1 MFAKTFEKFNYS
13 SLLISSL
20 LILGIT
26 FYYTSLEIKWSFVE
40 SKILNGSLIF
50 GALMLTNY
58 SIDTIT
64 RQFTIERSSRKAY
77 HLFIIPISL
86 LCAIPM
92 ESVDLKFILSST
104 GVWAAWRNMRIFI
117 EQTNNTKRIKRL
129 FDAIILLSFSSL
141 IILDNLIIFFYPLL
155 VLITTNIKKDLKYFI
170 IIFITPLIILPS
182 AYAFLSF
189 LSLDSYLF
197 SSYFFADQTQA
208 IDEYNSVPNS
218 SRFFL
223 TLLTEYKFNLTY
235 SSVPIFILFLLFVIS
250 FIMKYLRTYSMRR
263 RILDL
268 VGVLFMI
275 LTSLFFS
282 MDQQL
287 SGSEFHYLSLPIVYM
302 ISQLFVKKIKSL
314 YVNFIFVL
322 LIASIVTFKF
332 LL

>member
-1 MFAKTFEKFNYS
+1 MIAKAFQKFS
-13 SLLISSL
+13 FTPAVISSL
-20 LILGIT
+20 LLLGVT
-26 FYYTSLEIKWSFVE
+26 YYYLTLPIKWSFVE
-40 SKILNGSLIF
+40 SKILNGVLIY
-50 GALMLTNY
+50 GALMLSNY
-58 SIDTIT
+58 SIDTVT
-64 RQFTIERSSRKAY
+64 RQLTIDRSNRNAY
-77 HLFIIPISL
+77 HLLLYPLVILSYPI
-86 LCAIPM
+86 
-92 ESVDLKFILSST
+92 ESVDLKFILSSAA
-104 GVWAAWRNMRIFI
+104 VWAAWRNMRIFL
-117 EQTNNTKRIKRL
+117 ELTDNLKRIKRL
-129 FDAIILLSFSSL
+129 FDAVVLLSLSSL

-155 VLITTNIKKDLKYFI
+155 VLITTNIKRDLKHFI
-170 IIFITPLIILPS
+170 ILFMTPLIILTTG
-182 AYAFLSF
+182 YVLLSF

-197 SSYFFADQTQA
+197 SSYFFADQPQA

-235 SSVPIFILFLLFVIS
+235 SSVPLFILFLLFVIS
-250 FIMKYLRTYSMRR
+250 LIMKYLRTYSMRR

-332 LL
+332 LI

>member
-26 FYYTSLEIKWSFVE
+26 FYYSSLEIKWSFVE

-58 SIDTIT
+58 SIDTVT
-64 RQFTIERSSRKAY
+64 RQLTIERSSRKAY
-77 HLFIIPISL
+77 HLL
-86 LCAIPM
+86 LYPLVIMCYPM

-182 AYAFLSF
+182 AYALLSF

-208 IDEYNSVPNS
+208 IDEFNSVPNS

-235 SSVPIFILFLLFVIS
+235 SYVPMLILFLLFVIS
-250 FIMKYLRTYSMRR
+250 LILKYLRTYSMRR

-322 LIASIVTFKF
+322 LIASIATFKF